1 MAMSSREG
9 RPGSARVAALDVAA
23 IVRASIAIADTEG
36 FERLTMRR
44 LSAELGVT
52 PMAIYHHVAGK
63 EELLD
68 LVLDESLRPLPE
80 VDVTGDA
87 VQQIVGWFHGFHQ
100 LLVDHP
106 ALARVIGQRKLEG
119 PVAGAAAERMMALAD
134 AAGLDE
140 AAAVDMIVSAFS
152 FALGSSFYRTSRL
165 ASDAERGRDSAPDI
179 VRRVQGRLAYI
190 AKEDE
195 HVVRGLTLLVAAY
208 LS

>member
-1 MAMSSREG
+1 VSRAG
-9 RPGSARVAALDVAA
+9 LDVDS
-23 IVRASIAIADTEG
+23 IVRTSIEIADAEG

-68 LVLDESLRPLPE
+68 LILDESLRPLPE
-80 VDVTGDA
+80 VDVSGDP
-87 VQQIVGWFHGFHQ
+87 VEEIVGWFHGFHQ

-119 PVAGAAAERMMALAD
+119 AVAGTAAERMMVLAD
-134 AAGLDE
+134 ATGLDE
-140 AAAVDMIVSAFS
+140 AAAVDMIVAAFS
-152 FALGSSFYRTSRL
+152 FALGSAFYRTSRL
-165 ASDAERGRDSAPDI
+165 ATDAEHDRDNAPEI

-190 AKEDE
+190 AKGDD